1 MTNTQFVKTMISGLA
16 LMLASLTGPGAW
28 AISNGVI
35 NHLPKEYATGCLVV
49 TVICAVIIVAVWAF
63 IKEPKTN

>member
-16 LMLASLTGPGAW
+16 FMLASLTGPSAW
-28 AISNGVI
+28 AISRGVI
-35 NHLPKEYATGCLVV
+35 THLPKEYATGCLITTIACVL
-49 TVICAVIIVAVWAF
+49 IIVAVWVF